1 MNMDAV
7 SPIDLNT
14 EQSRLRIHY
23 LTPHAVRVIHAPL
36 FGINFPTDRPWLE
49 QVLLPQVP
57 VMRDEI
63 YCYPQITNG
72 CLMIRG
78 MNNEMRFSE
87 AKPVTFW
94 KDQVELAIRINKGE
108 SFYGWGEWF
117 NAFQRTSGKIELQ
130 NRESISLV
138 QSRQTYSTI
147 PFFISSRN
155 YAFWL
160 LNSHKSTW
168 EIQPETGMIRI
179 KADGLPVDYVVIFGS
194 TPAEILANYTELSGR
209 PPLLPRW
216 AFGLWLTSYPQE
228 DQTRVVE
235 IVAQHR
241 HRKVPLDAIILDY
254 HWEQRFHNFK
264 WRSSLFPDPQGM
276 IGQLKANHIHLGL
289 IFTPYLN
296 HTNEMAKKRL
306 LDMAV
311 HNVPKGLIGDDERA
325 LLEYEQ
331 ADKANYLAHGNVS
344 WWFGAGGMVD
354 FTNPGAVKWWNDK
367 LKPLYD
373 MGVDFFNTDDGEYLP
388 ENAESHLGIN
398 GKEYHNLYGF
408 FYGKAIYE
416 SMLELDNRRPMVY
429 ARSVWA
435 GSQRFPAL
443 FLGDQKP
450 DFENIQRTLR
460 AGLNMSLAGFA
471 YWTADV
477 FGLDGRTTP
486 ETHMRYAQWALLSPI
501 ARYFIRPESIDN
513 TRFPWSHNA
522 AVEANFCMYVQ
533 LRYRLL
539 PYYYQLAWAAFKTGL
554 PIVRPM
560 LLEFPSNPRMWQ
572 IEDQYMLGPSLLVA
586 PVVQPGATSRRVAL
600 PEGEWY
606 EFWSSKRIS
615 GGREINFPVKA
626 DLLPILVRAGTILP
640 MGPPLE
646 FISSEHTFASLEL
659 HFWPPFSGK
668 MEFFEDDGMTR
679 DYLDGIFSSL
689 PIQASQDGS
698 KVEIKIGPV
707 FGKYPGELVKRK
719 IKFVF
724 HDVLEPKKVSVNGI
738 QSSTG
743 IHNLK
748 QRQLLVAVEVHAHA
762 PNKLNIE
769 F

>member
-1 MNMDAV
+1 MDAIV
-7 SPIDLNT
+7 PIDLKS
-14 EQSRLRIHY
+14 EQTRLRVQY
-23 LTPHAVRVIHAPL
+23 LTPHAVRVTHAPL
-36 FGINFPTDRPWLE
+36 YGSTFPSDRPWLE

-57 VMRDEI
+57 VMRDEVHI
-63 YCYPQITNG
+63 YAQIEKD
-72 CLMIRG
+72 CLTIRD
-78 MNNEMRFSE
+78 MDE
-87 AKPVTFW
+87 AVLFAEAIPVSFW
-94 KDQVELAIRINKGE
+94 KDQVELGIRIIRGE

-117 NAFQRTSGKIELQ
+117 NAFQRTSGKIELY

-147 PFFISSRN
+147 PFFLSSRK

-168 EIQPETGMIRI
+168 EIQPEAGILRI
-179 KADGLPVDYVVIFGS
+179 TAAGLPVDYVVIFGT

-216 AFGLWLTSYPQE
+216 AFGLWLTGYPQE
-228 DQTRVVE
+228 EQARVIE
-235 IVAQHR
+235 LVAQHR
-241 HRKVPLDAIILDY
+241 QRKVPLDAIILDY
-254 HWEQRFHNFK
+254 HWEKRFHNFK
-264 WRSSLFPDPQGM
+264 WRSSLFPNPPGLID
-276 IGQLKANHIHLGL
+276 QLKKDHIRLGL

-296 HTNEMAKKRL
+296 HTNEAAKKRL
-306 LDMAV
+306 LDMSV

-325 LLEYEQ
+325 LPEYEQ
-331 ADKANYLAHGNVS
+331 ADKANYLAHTNVS

-354 FTNPGAVKWWNDK
+354 FTNPGAARWWNGK
-367 LKPLYD
+367 LKPLYA
-373 MGVDFFNTDDGEYLP
+373 MGVDFFKNDDGEYLP
-388 ENAESHLGIN
+388 ENAESHLGIT

-416 SMLELDNRRPMVY
+416 GMLGLDKRRPLIY

-450 DFENIQRTLR
+450 DFENIRRTMR

-501 ARYFIRPESIDN
+501 ARYFVRPENIDN
-513 TRFPWSHNA
+513 TRFPWSHGA
-522 AVEANFCMYVQ
+522 AVEANFRRYVQ

-539 PYYYQLAWAAFKTGL
+539 PYYYQLAWTAFKTGL

-560 LLEFPSNPRMWQ
+560 LLEFPSDPRMWQ
-572 IEDQYMLGPSLLVA
+572 VEDQYMLGALLLVA

-600 PEGEWY
+600 PEGDWY
-606 EFWSSKRIS
+606 EFWSSKKIS
-615 GGREINFPVKA
+615 GGREINYPVKA
-626 DLLPILVRAGTILP
+626 DLLPIFVRAGAILP
-640 MGPPLE
+640 MGPSLE
-646 FISSEHTFASLEL
+646 YISDEHTFDSLDL
-659 HFWPPFSGK
+659 HFWPPFNGE
-668 MEFFEDDGMTR
+668 MEFIEDDGRTR

-689 PIQASQDGS
+689 PIQASQDGT
-698 KVEIKIGPV
+698 KVEIKVGPV

-719 IKFVF
+719 ITFVM
-724 HDVLEPKKVSVNGI
+724 HDVPEPEKVEINGI

-743 IHNLK
+743 FHNLE
-748 QRQLLVAVEVHAHA
+748 QRQLVVALDAQIHS
-762 PNKLNIE
+762 PITINIQ